1 MPCLML
7 RRAARRGTAD
17 PEMPNKRPSAV
28 PKRAGDART
37 RRTQQALSEALV
49 ALMLDRDFADITVQ
63 DVLDRAGV
71 GRSTFYAHFRSKDDF
86 LLSDAERF
94 IGMLEQHFTSTADA
108 RRLLPLGELA
118 SHVGAYAEFAR
129 ALERAGKGREIWD
142 LFTGH
147 FARIAEPRIMAAAPG
162 SAVAGLPPTVGAR
175 VLAAA
180 AVELLRWWMDRPQTL
195 SPQQLDE
202 RFHAMAWRGVG
213 AAPR

>member
-1 MPCLML
+1 ML
-7 RRAARRGTAD
+7 RRHAAQGFAIA
-17 PEMPNKRPSAV
+17 EMPHKRPPSV
-28 PKRAGDART
+28 PKRPVDART
-37 RRTQQALSEALV
+37 RRTQQALSEAFV
-49 ALMLDRDFADITVQ
+49 ALLLDRDFDSITVQ

-94 IGMLEQHFTSTADA
+94 IGVLERRFVETADA

-129 ALERAGKGREIWD
+129 ALDRAGKGRDVWE

-147 FARIAEPRIMAAAPG
+147 FARIAEPRLAGHTAGGM
-162 SAVAGLPPTVGAR
+162 VAGLPPAVGAR

-180 AVELLRWWMDRPQTL
+180 AVELLRWWMDRPASLT
-195 SPQQLDE
+195 PEQLDA
-202 RFHAMAWRGVG
+202 RFHAMAWRGVAG
-213 AAPR
+213 DRG